1 MRYRVPI
8 PVRIYGQGYC
18 MNPLSSFLQRILL
31 SVAVIALGFSAAGA
45 MAVTLEPLP
54 ETVEPAIAIPKTVKG
69 TNEITQIREQNAV
82 TSVRVKRGNSAY
94 YITPSEQFSESQSGG
109 RAAQWQIFE
118 FKSKSAPSDTAPPPP
133 QR

>member
-1 MRYRVPI
+1 
-8 PVRIYGQGYC
+8 
-18 MNPLSSFLQRILL
+18 MNPIISFLQRILL
-31 SVAVIALGFSAAGA
+31 SIAAITLGFSAGGT

-54 ETVEPAIAIPKTVKG
+54 ETVEPAIAIPKTVTG
-69 TNEITQIREQNAV
+69 TNEITQTREQNAV

-94 YITPSEQFSESQSGG
+94 YVTPSEQFSESQSGG

-118 FKSKSAPSDTAPPPP
+118 FKSKSAPSDMAPPPP